1 MSSQSITIGT
11 GTGIPRP
18 PLHVAG
24 QGAIGG
30 LVVLGIGAIAGGAA
44 LLAAPDGSVMHFDTS
59 LLAGSPFRDF
69 LLPGLILGGVF
80 GVGSLA
86 VAVAG
91 LRRARWAPFCAFAIG
106 CGQMIWIAVELAIIR
121 ELSFLH
127 PTMFAIGLLIAVAS
141 VAWGWPTF
149 RAWRALRVNRM
160 PLATRKEVVPMLT
173 VRDVMKPH
181 VMHVAPETPLKDVAQ
196 VLIDR
201 RISGV
206 PVVDAQGTVVGVV
219 SEADFLIKEQGV
231 DAVSHRP
238 LSRWFGDSVA
248 TKTTLSKLAAVTA
261 GEAMTTPAITI
272 EPTASISLAAQT
284 MTKRRVNRLP
294 VVDGGELVGI
304 VTRSDLLRAYVLPDD
319 DLEATIRDDVMRK
332 LLWLDPALFT
342 IVVRD
347 GIVSV
352 GGRVELHSTAES
364 IGRAIAMVP
373 GVIDLQTT
381 VRWSVE
387 DDDIRP
393 VEREPAFPYSPH

>member
-24 QGAIGG
+24 RVTIGG

-106 CGQMIWIAVELAIIR
+106 CGQMIWIAVELAIIQ

-149 RAWRALRVNRM
+149 RAWRALR
-160 PLATRKEVVPMLT
+160 
-173 VRDVMKPH
+173 
-181 VMHVAPETPLKDVAQ
+181 
-196 VLIDR
+196 
-201 RISGV
+201 
-206 PVVDAQGTVVGVV
+206 
-219 SEADFLIKEQGV
+219 
-231 DAVSHRP
+231 
-238 LSRWFGDSVA
+238 
-248 TKTTLSKLAAVTA
+248 
-261 GEAMTTPAITI
+261 
-272 EPTASISLAAQT
+272 
-284 MTKRRVNRLP
+284 
-294 VVDGGELVGI
+294 
-304 VTRSDLLRAYVLPDD
+304 
-319 DLEATIRDDVMRK
+319 
-332 LLWLDPALFT
+332 
-342 IVVRD
+342 
-347 GIVSV
+347 
-352 GGRVELHSTAES
+352 
-364 IGRAIAMVP
+364 
-373 GVIDLQTT
+373 
-381 VRWSVE
+381 
-387 DDDIRP
+387 
-393 VEREPAFPYSPH
+393 